1 MSTIESYPQAF
12 REIANEW
19 IPLADGTR
27 LAARMWMPVDAA
39 AKPVPA
45 ILEYIPY
52 RKRDGTAPRD
62 AFIHPYF
69 AGHGF
74 ASVRVDIRG
83 SGESDGVLTDEYL
96 PLELS
101 DACEVIAWLAR
112 QPWCTG
118 AVGMMGNSWG
128 GFNALQVAALRPPAL
143 KAIITSCSTDDRYA
157 DDIHYMGGCLLNDNM
172 KWASTMFSHNTRPP
186 DPALAGEGWRESWLK
201 RLEGS
206 GLWIDTWLRHQRR
219 DAFWKHGSVCED
231 FGAIQVPVFAVGG
244 WADGYS
250 NAIPRLLAG
259 LKVPRL
265 AWIGQWAH
273 RYPHMSAPG
282 PAVGFLQDAVR
293 WWNHWLRGQDTG
305 IMNGPMLRAY
315 MQDYVPPRAYL
326 PSVAGR
332 WIGESAWPSA
342 NVTPQRWFLNA
353 GRLER
358 NAGRAAGLSIRSPL
372 DTGLFAG
379 RWCGHGL
386 GPDLP
391 TDQRAEDAGSLVFDS
406 DLFAERVELLGAPV
420 VELELSADKPQAMIA
435 VRLNDIAPD
444 GAVTRVTYGLL
455 NLSHRDSH
463 EFPEPLVPG
472 RRYRVRVQL
481 NDVGQAIEPGHRL
494 RLAISTSYWP
504 IAWSSPELATVTV
517 HAGASVL
524 DLPVRAPQASDAG
537 AGLPPAV
544 LPAPLAVT
552 TLRAGGERRLVTR
565 DVASGLSHVEVGDDQ
580 GLKRYDAIDLTMSS
594 ATEARYSI
602 HPDRP
607 ESARAE
613 VGWTVTMARGPWS
626 IETRT
631 RTVMTSTPTAFR
643 LRATLD
649 AWDGETRV
657 ASKEWDSTI
666 PRDNV

>member
-1 MSTIESYPQAF
+1 MSTIESYPHAI

-39 AKPVPA
+39 IKPVPA

-83 SGESDGVLTDEYL
+83 AGESDGVLTDEYL

-112 QPWCTG
+112 QSWCTG

-157 DDIHYMGGCLLNDNM
+157 DDIHFMGGCLLNDNM

-186 DPALAGEGWRESWLK
+186 DPALVGEGWRTSWLK

-219 DAFWKHGSVCED
+219 DAFWKHGSVCD
-231 FGAIQVPVFAVGG
+231 DYGAIQVPVFAVGG

-259 LKVPRL
+259 LNVPRL

-273 RYPHMSAPG
+273 RYPHMAAPG
-282 PAVGFLQDAVR
+282 PAVGFLQEAVR
-293 WWNHWLRGQDTG
+293 WWNQWLRGQDTG

-315 MQDYVPPRAYL
+315 MQDYVPPLAVM

-332 WIGESAWPSA
+332 WVGESAWPSA
-342 NVTPQRWFLNA
+342 NVRPQRWHLND

-358 NAGRAAGLSIRSPL
+358 SAGRQTALSIRSPL

-391 TDQRAEDAGSLVFDS
+391 TDQRVEDAGSLVFDS
-406 DLFAERVELLGAPV
+406 DVFAERVELLGAPV
-420 VELELSADKPQAMIA
+420 VELELSADRPQAMIA
-435 VRLNDIAPD
+435 VRLNDIAAD
-444 GAVTRVTYGLL
+444 GAVTRVSYGLL

-472 RRYRVRVQL
+472 RRMRVRVQL
-481 NDVGQAIEPGHRL
+481 NDIGQAIERGHRL
-494 RLAISTSYWP
+494 RVAISTSYWP
-504 IAWSSPELATVTV
+504 IAWVSPELATVTI
-517 HAGASVL
+517 HAGASTL
-524 DLPVRAPQASDAG
+524 DLPVREPQASDANL
-537 AGLPPAV
+537 APPPAV
-544 LPAPLAVT
+544 LPKPLAVT
-552 TLRAGGERRLVTR
+552 TLRAGGERRLITR
-565 DVASGLSHVEVGDDQ
+565 DVSTSLSHIEVGDDQ
-580 GLKRYDAIDLTMSS
+580 GLKRFDDIDLTMSS
-594 ATEARYSI
+594 ATQARYTI
-602 HPDRP
+602 HPDAP
-607 ESARAE
+607 ASARAE
-613 VGWTVTMARGPWS
+613 VGWTMAMARGPWS

-631 RTVMTSTPTAFR
+631 RTVMTSTQTTFR

-649 AWDGETRV
+649 AFEGDARV

-666 PRDNV
+666 PRDNL